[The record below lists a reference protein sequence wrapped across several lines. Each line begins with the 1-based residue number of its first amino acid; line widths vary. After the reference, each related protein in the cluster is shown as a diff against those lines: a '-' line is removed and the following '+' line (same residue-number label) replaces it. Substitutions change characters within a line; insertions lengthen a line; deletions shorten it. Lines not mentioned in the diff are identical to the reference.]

1 MRSVCISQGLDA
13 GRAARYAQKVIIYRE
28 SPAPTGS
35 ICDVPGIRV
44 GHATD
49 EAGPTGCTVIIC
61 PGPGAVGGVDVRG
74 AAPGTRETDLLR
86 PESTVERVNAIL
98 LTGGSA
104 FGLDAA
110 TGVMRF
116 LEGHRIGFAM
126 RSAVVPIV
134 PAAVIFDLGL
144 GDPLTRPDATMG
156 EAACLAA
163 SDLPPGEGSV
173 GAGTGATVGK
183 LRGRDHA
190 MKGGLGTASARLPDG
205 ATVAALVVVNAVGDV
220 VDAQGRVL
228 AGARGDVGSSPG
240 ARVDRG
246 LPAPVDTH
254 LAGANTTI
262 GVIAT
267 DLPLD
272 KAGATRLA
280 QVAHDGLARAVQPAH
295 TAFDGDTFFALSTA
309 ADGQRI
315 WPVPTAVTT
324 LAADLVAL
332 SIRRA
337 VMAARGLAGVPG
349 WMNIP
354 DRSAVI
360 NHER

>member
-1 MRSVCISQGLDA
+1 MIV
-13 GRAARYAQKVIIYRE
+13 YRE
-28 SPAPTGS
+28 PPSPAGS

-49 EAGPTGCTVIIC
+49 LAGPTGCTVILC
-61 PGPGAVGGVDVRG
+61 SGPGAVGGVDVRG

-116 LEGHRIGFAM
+116 LEGQRVGFAV

-144 GDPLTRPDATMG
+144 GDPLTRPNATMG

-163 SDLPPGEGSV
+163 SDLPPAEGSV

-183 LRGRDHA
+183 HRGRDHA

-205 ATVAALVVVNAVGDV
+205 GTVAALVVVNAVGDV
-220 VDAQGRVL
+220 VDTQGRVL
-228 AGARGDVGSSPG
+228 AGARGDDGRPPE
-240 ARVDRG
+240 ALADRG
-246 LPAPVDTH
+246 LPATVDPH
-254 LAGANTTI
+254 LAEANTTI

-272 KAGATRLA
+272 KAGVTRLA

-309 ADGQRI
+309 TSGQRI
-315 WPVPTAVTT
+315 WPVPAVVTT

-337 VMAARGLAGVPG
+337 AMTAQSLAGVPG

-354 DRSAVI
+354 NRSAVI
-360 NHER
+360 DNER